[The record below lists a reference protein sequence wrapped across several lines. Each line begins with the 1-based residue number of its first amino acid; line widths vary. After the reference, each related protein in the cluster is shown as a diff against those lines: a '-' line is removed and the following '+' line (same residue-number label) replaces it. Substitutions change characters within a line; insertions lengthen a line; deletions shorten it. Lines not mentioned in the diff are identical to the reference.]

1 MAGRRL
7 LYLLTL
13 GVCVVFYIAYQQW
26 FSWLLL
32 LAVAGF
38 PWLSLILSL
47 PAMGTVSLS
56 PAVPERLRPG
66 EDAEGNISARCRFPA
81 PPVRAKLRVTR
92 LNTGESWVLLPGEVL
107 PTAHCGGLLVEL
119 LKPRCTDYLGL
130 WRRRVRRTET
140 ARVLVFPEP
149 LAMPVPPDLDR
160 YLARSW
166 RPKFG
171 GGYAENHELR
181 LYRPGDNLNQVHWK
195 LSAKTGKL
203 ILREPMVPQRG
214 LMLLTLDIRGTGHQ
228 QDRKFGRLLWLG
240 RYLLEKGFSFEIRA
254 LSGRG
259 LEVCPVSDSRQLH
272 RALENLLC
280 APPAEEGSILDQSFA
295 ASWQFYLGGDADETP

>member
-1 MAGRRL
+1 M
-7 LYLLTL
+7 
-13 GVCVVFYIAYQQW
+13 
-26 FSWLLL
+26 
-32 LAVAGF
+32 
-38 PWLSLILSL
+38 
-47 PAMGTVSLS
+47 
-56 PAVPERLRPG
+56 
-66 EDAEGNISARCRFPA
+66 RCKF
-81 PPVRAKLRVTR
+81 RVTKPI
-92 LNTGESWVLLPGEVL
+92 TGEYWILKPGDLL
-107 PTAHCGGLLVEL
+107 PTAHCGGLIAEPYRARVF
-119 LKPRCTDYLGL
+119 DQLGL
-130 WRRRVRRTET
+130 FSMKIRKSSSKVF
-140 ARVLVFPEP
+140 LV
-149 LAMPVPPDLDR
+149 MPNEASMDIPPDLTR
-160 YLARSW
+160 YLARAW
-166 RPKFG
+166 KPKFG
-171 GGYAENHELR
+171 GGFAENHEMR

-203 ILREPMVPQRG
+203 ILREPMEPQRG